1 MRGDT
6 MEQSKPIRVGVFST
20 MAQADH
26 AVRDLLGAGFTKEEI
41 TVICS
46 DKFTEQHFHQFDHQQ
61 PAGTHMPEAA
71 AAGGTIGAVLG
82 GLTAVAGFVAT
93 GGIGLLVGGAMFA
106 WSGAIAGGLIGAM
119 MMRGVERELANYYDQ
134 EVTRGKILVAA
145 ERTGPSSAAMLK
157 KAEEIFVRTGA
168 EPVSL
173 PEG

>member
-1 MRGDT
+1 

-26 AVRDLLGAGFTKEEI
+26 AVRDLLSAGFTKDEI
-41 TVICS
+41 TVVCS
-46 DKFTEQHFHQFDHQQ
+46 DKYTEQHFHEFEHQQ
-61 PAGTHMPEAA
+61 PAGAHTPAA
-71 AAGGTIGAVLG
+71 VTAGGAIGAVLG

-93 GGIGLLVGGAMFA
+93 GGIGLLVGGAVFA
-106 WSGAIAGGLIGAM
+106 WSGAIAGGLMGAM
-119 MMRGVERELANYYDQ
+119 MTRGVERELANYYDQ

-145 ERTGPSSAAMLK
+145 DRTGPQAGPMLT
-157 KAEEIFVRTGA
+157 KAEEIFARAGA

>member
-1 MRGDT
+1 MD
-6 MEQSKPIRVGVFST
+6 QNKPIRVGIFST

-26 AVRDLLGAGFTKEEI
+26 AVRDLLAAGFTKDNI

-61 PAGTHMPEAA
+61 PAGSHTASAA
-71 AAGGTIGAVLG
+71 TAGGAIGALLG

-93 GGIGLLVGGAMFA
+93 GGVGLLVGGALFA
-106 WSGAIAGGLIGAM
+106 WSGAVAGGLIGAM
-119 MMRGVERELANYYDQ
+119 MTRGVEKELANYYDQ

-145 ERTGPSSAAMLK
+145 ENTAPAGVSMLT
-157 KAEEIFVRTGA
+157 KAEEIFARTGA